1 MATWDTGGSTWGKNP
16 RPPKAPGAP
25 LPTYQGPGNVLIG
38 SSSDN
43 PYDAMLTDV
52 YDQAMKSAGSDPYAG
67 AIKSATDAESYA
79 AGQVGKDYTAELNQM
94 SQAEIDKQQTAQA
107 NQFGALGMR
116 ELSLASDVQG
126 DWADTRTEAS
136 TKAAID
142 AQAMQQAAMAA
153 QQQALATLTATIS
166 AASGDELDALQVAIS
181 AANAGSSLV
190 DTSGNTSSAN
200 RGVY

>member
-1 MATWDTGGSTWGKNP
+1 MYQGEGGGST
-16 RPPKAPGAP
+16 
-25 LPTYQGPGNVLIG
+25 V
-38 SSSDN
+38 N

-52 YDQAMKSAGSDPYAG
+52 YDQSMKAAGSDPYAG
-67 AIKSATDAESYA
+67 AIKSATSAESYA
-79 AGQVGKDYTAELNQM
+79 AGQVGKDYTAELNQL

-107 NQFGALGMR
+107 NQFRSYGMG
-116 ELSLASDVQG
+116 ELSLKSDVQD
-126 DWADTRTEAS
+126 DWADTRTDAS

-181 AANAGSSLV
+181 AASAGGGLV
-190 DTSGNTSSAN
+190 
-200 RGVY
+200 